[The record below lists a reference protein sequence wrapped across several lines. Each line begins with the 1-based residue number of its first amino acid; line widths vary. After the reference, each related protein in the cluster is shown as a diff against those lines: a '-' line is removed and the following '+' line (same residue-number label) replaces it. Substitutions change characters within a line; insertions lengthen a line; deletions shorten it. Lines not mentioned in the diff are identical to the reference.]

1 MGDVISFDNAVGIIR
16 DTEPAHI
23 DAFSFA
29 LLIGIF
35 NDLVALRDSEQDKA
49 RRIQMRETTT
59 KLNLI
64 LARFEPAKG
73 AA

>member
-1 MGDVISFDNAVGIIR
+1 MGDVISFDDAAGIIR

-23 DAFSFA
+23 DTFSFA

-35 NDLVALRDSEQDKA
+35 NDLVALRDSEQDEA
-49 RRIQMRETTT
+49 RRIQMRKTTT
-59 KLNLI
+59 KLNSI
-64 LARFEPAKG
+64 LARFEPPKG